1 MRRDSVIAG
10 RGEGDWDMKKKGFTL
25 IELLV
30 VIAIIAL
37 LVSILMPGLSRARE
51 LAKRASCGSNT
62 SSVGKAIALYQGSYK
77 DAYPWVKTDGEYDR
91 SCGSDYTTKNEDL
104 VAQDISLTRVL
115 FLLVRDGQS
124 AGIFVCPSADSD
136 KAAEN
141 DFGGD
146 DNYTLKDAYDFAD
159 PANVS
164 YSYQAPLISGTTK
177 TNGVTGR
184 SNSQVAIMADS
195 IKDCTGSLTVNW
207 ANSLSK
213 AQMKAAMSQNHTAGE
228 YINVLYADS
237 HVGNGTR
244 ADLGYSKDSIYV
256 ATTHEDGYSQTGSLT
271 WSEHIHITDSFLV
284 GPVKD

>member
-1 MRRDSVIAG
+1 
-10 RGEGDWDMKKKGFTL
+10 MKKKGFTL

-77 DAYPWVKTDGEYDR
+77 DAYPWIR
-91 SCGSDYTTKNEDL
+91 STNWDSEIGTAAMTVPPLPSANAD
-104 VAQDISLTRVL
+104 ARSIGAIL

-124 AGIFVCPSADSD
+124 TGIFTCPSADSD

-141 DFGGD
+141 KGTT
-146 DNYTLKDAYDFAD
+146 YVIKDAYDFED
-159 PANVS
+159 GENLS
-164 YSYQAPLISGTTK
+164 YSYQYPLVSGTAW

-195 IKDCTGSLTVNW
+195 IKTLTDR
-207 ANSLSK
+207 SK
-213 AQMKAAMSQNHTAGE
+213 LAIAWSTVTDKKVIKAALSQNHTAGE

-237 HVGNGTR
+237 HVGNG
-244 ADLGYSKDSIYV
+244 AKGDLGFSKDSIYTN
-256 ATTHEDGYSQTGSLT
+256 ATTDEDGYLQDNGTTSGANHTS
-271 WSEHIHITDSFLV
+271 INDSFLFS
-284 GPVKD
+284 PADSD

>member
-1 MRRDSVIAG
+1 
-10 RGEGDWDMKKKGFTL
+10 MKKKGFTL

-77 DAYPWVKTDGEYDR
+77 HAYPWIKTDGGYEED
-91 SCGSDYTTKNEDL
+91 CGSDYNTKNEDL
-104 VAQDISLTRVL
+104 AADADISLTRVL

-124 AGIFVCPSADSD
+124 TGIFVCPSADSD

-141 DFGGD
+141 KDDYSIKDDCDFKHSG
-146 DNYTLKDAYDFAD
+146 
-159 PANVS
+159 NVS
-164 YSYQAPLISGTTK
+164 YSYQAPLVSSTGVK
-177 TNGVTGR
+177 SNGVTGR

-195 IKDCTGSLTVNW
+195 IKNCTATDLPVTWSTVTNKTTIKKG
-207 ANSLSK
+207 L
-213 AQMKAAMSQNHTAGE
+213 SQNHTAGE

-244 ADLGYSKDSIYV
+244 GDLGFSKDSICTN
-256 ATTHEDGYSQTGSLT
+256 ATTHADGYLQDGGTTTFASHQS
-271 WSEHIHITDSFLV
+271 INDSFLV
-284 GPVKD
+284 GPLGDPD